1 LILTIIP
8 KDLAGFISY
17 VLTYFS
23 FCGWCCNPKNR
34 RRLHIQPDSS
44 SISIQLQSTVRMNM
58 SKSYWWNPAKLYRK
72 KAPVKGEKRKQG
84 ARTNVRAS
92 KQPNKGGP
100 QGGKGTTKN
109 WTLHQFAWSKSTKR
123 KGGKPYKTPNLEE
136 PSHAITAHLDIEA
149 VCTLYSAIDTF
160 CLYTLMKE
168 SYSIAFDLLTNPIT
182 PT

>member
-1 LILTIIP
+1 MSSLISAFVAGVVTQKTGGGCIYNLILPQYQYNSKAQCVWTWANLIDETLP
-8 KDLAGFISY
+8 NFIERK
-17 VLTYFS
+17 LPWRERK
-23 FCGWCCNPKNR
+23 GNKGQGP
-34 RRLHIQPDSS
+34 
-44 SISIQLQSTVRMNM
+44 M
-58 SKSYWWNPAKLYRK
+58 SEQANSP
-72 KAPVKGEKRKQG
+72 
-84 ARTNVRAS
+84 T
-92 KQPNKGGP
+92 KGGP